1 MKADDDES
9 GGSVLKCKKSRKD
22 GYDTE
27 EPFQVETAL
36 FLDFVLPQHSWWCHV
51 PNGGHRHM
59 LVGANLKRQGTRAG
73 TPDNLVIWQG
83 RAYWIELKARY
94 GTLKASQKT
103 TIPAIEAAGS
113 PVAVAR
119 TLEDVGA
126 ALIAWGIP
134 LRASLADFRARNRA
148 KPATASTATISAA
161 QTGKHAAQTGKHA
174 AQTRM
179 SVAEYRAHIGLTPA
193 KPPAPDTAKS
203 ASWQA
208 LSAAIRQAKPR
219 AKAQA

>member
-1 MKADDDES
+1 MPGDDDELECN
-9 GGSVLKCKKSRKD
+9 VLKCKTGRREGHDS
-22 GYDTE
+22 E
-27 EPFQVETAL
+27 ERFQVETAL
-36 FLDFVLPQHSWWCHV
+36 FLDFVLPQHSWWSHF

-59 LVGANLKRQGTRAG
+59 LVGASLKRQGTRAG
-73 TPDNLVIWQG
+73 TPDNLIIWNG
-83 RAYWIELKARY
+83 RAFWIELKARY

-119 TLEDVGA
+119 TLEDVAA
-126 ALIAWGIP
+126 ALTAWGIP

-148 KPATASTATISAA
+148 KPATASPAAISAA
-161 QTGKHAAQTGKHA
+161 QTGKPP

-179 SVAEYRAHIGLTPA
+179 SVAEYRAHMGLTPA
-193 KPPAPDTAKS
+193 APTPPDTAKS
-203 ASWQA
+203 ASWKA

-219 AKAQA
+219 AKVRA